1 MFLEAAT
8 ERDKQI
14 SQRGRTC
21 KANLLVEF
29 KKVENFHIK
38 R

>member
-8 ERDKQI
+8 ERDKLI
-14 SQRGRTC
+14 SKKGRGC
-21 KANLLVEF
+21 QGNLLVELN
-29 KKVENFHIK
+29 KVENFHIK